1 MTSRF
6 QQAGRT
12 LSLLGPLRW
21 LRLSGDRHPLH
32 GHQQVSFLG
41 WRFEEPDAEKLR
53 VVEEA
58 VRTTPTREEWAIDT
72 SRRNRLLVPSRLLG
86 EGENPAASPDFD
98 ERVTLAVRDQDF
110 CVRTLL
116 DMDAMLETLYG
127 LATTPSP
134 APVRTPTGRTD
145 ELDLAP
151 RPAVRP
157 HDDP

>member
-6 QQAGRT
+6 QRAGRT

-58 VRTTPTREEWAIDT
+58 RGARWEHFSVSCTHFLAAVLSGELRSDALSSSFPLSVHEF
-72 SRRNRLLVPSRLLG
+72 RRLG
-86 EGENPAASPDFD
+86 PA
-98 ERVTLAVRDQDF
+98 
-110 CVRTLL
+110 
-116 DMDAMLETLYG
+116 
-127 LATTPSP
+127 
-134 APVRTPTGRTD
+134 
-145 ELDLAP
+145 
-151 RPAVRP
+151 
-157 HDDP
+157 